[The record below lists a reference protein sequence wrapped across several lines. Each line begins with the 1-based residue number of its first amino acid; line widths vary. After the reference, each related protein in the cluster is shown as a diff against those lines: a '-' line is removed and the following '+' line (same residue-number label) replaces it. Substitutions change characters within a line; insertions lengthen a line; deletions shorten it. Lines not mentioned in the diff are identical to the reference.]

1 MSLGVNKLDLTVIK
15 KKGFDMNT
23 CENCEIC
30 GDKIEAHIV
39 SSEDN
44 ICYCCWHEL
53 VLLSIDEYEQKKEI
67 KSC

>member
-1 MSLGVNKLDLTVIK
+1 
-15 KKGFDMNT
+15 MNT

-44 ICYCCWHEL
+44 LCYCCWHEQVL
-53 VLLSIDEYEQKKEI
+53 VAAEEKELEEMRGAE
-67 KSC
+67 SCQSSCRRSC

>member
-1 MSLGVNKLDLTVIK
+1 
-15 KKGFDMNT
+15 MNT